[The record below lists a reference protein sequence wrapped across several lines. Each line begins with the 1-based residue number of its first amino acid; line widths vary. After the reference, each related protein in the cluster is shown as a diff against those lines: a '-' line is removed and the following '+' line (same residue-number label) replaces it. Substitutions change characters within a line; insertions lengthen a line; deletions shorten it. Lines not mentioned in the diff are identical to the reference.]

1 MTQRKPR
8 STFELNSV
16 PTKIWLLAT
25 LFVAGLIACLSLVP
39 SPPQMPG
46 LLGWDKLQH
55 AGAYGLLSLLIAQ
68 TLNTLPRLRPEKA
81 WWRAAL
87 AAICYGGLMEIL
99 QLLMHLGRTAE
110 WSDLAAD
117 ALGVVICCVLFRQA
131 AVIKSRRNR
140 PVKEARG

>member
-8 STFELNSV
+8 STSELNSA

-39 SPPQMPG
+39 NPPQMPS

-68 TLNTLPRLRPEKA
+68 TLSSLPRLQPGNA
-81 WWRAAL
+81 WWCAAL
-87 AAICYGGLMEIL
+87 VAVCYGGLMEIL
-99 QLLMHLGRTAE
+99 QLLMHMGRTAE
-110 WSDLAAD
+110 WWDLAAD
-117 ALGVVICCVLFRQA
+117 TLGVIICCVLFRQA
-131 AVIKSRRNR
+131 AVIKSLRNR
-140 PVKEARG
+140 PFEETRG